1 MGLRGMLD
9 QIKLRLAGCARVCER
24 AAGRGVLRY
33 QESSQPPI
41 PKRRSLGA
49 CGSAGGIVTVVQRE
63 SLVQRESWEGD
74 LEADVVRDVELDE
87 E

>member
-1 MGLRGMLD
+1 M
-9 QIKLRLAGCARVCER
+9 CER
-24 AAGRGVLRY
+24 AAGRRVLHY

-41 PKRRSLGA
+41 PKRRSLDA

-63 SLVQRESWEGD
+63 SLVQRESREGD

>member
-1 MGLRGMLD
+1 M
-9 QIKLRLAGCARVCER
+9 CER
-24 AAGRGVLRY
+24 AAGRGVLYY

-41 PKRRSLGA
+41 PMRRSLGA

-63 SLVQRESWEGD
+63 LREGD

-87 E
+87 K